1 MSEEEAA
8 KLLNCLTQQ
17 KATQVQ
23 DWLKSVWQGKQQI
36 PENFNWNGLA
46 FVAADK
52 ARGSVTSLG
61 EQELPNLEWAK
72 VAISVYDFLAATHP
86 NMKHSFSRDA
96 MMLRAYTI
104 SKMGHI
110 PGDPILDGACIV
122 NWFLNNLKFSPK
134 EALSIAL
141 SWKDVVTHKY
151 KELTQNQQQF
161 AALIEKVRELRQI
174 KNQLLVIQLLSQN
187 NQFNLDE
194 EMNTWLSIQQQL
206 P

>member
-1 MSEEEAA
+1 MSEEEAT
-8 KLLNCLTQQ
+8 KLLNCLIEKQ
-17 KATQVQ
+17 ATQVQ
-23 DWLKSVWQGKQQI
+23 DWLKSIWQGKQHI
-36 PENFNWNGLA
+36 PENFNWAGLA
-46 FVAADK
+46 AVASDK
-52 ARGSVTSLG
+52 ARGSVASSG
-61 EQELPNLEWAK
+61 EGESPNLEWAK
-72 VAISVYDFLAATHP
+72 VAVSVYDFLAATHP
-86 NMKHSFSRDA
+86 DMKHSFSRDA

-110 PGDPILDGACIV
+110 PGDPILDGSCIV
-122 NWFLNNLKFSPK
+122 NWFLNNLRFSPK

-141 SWKDVVTHKY
+141 SWKDLVTHKY
-151 KELTQNQQQF
+151 QDLTQNQQKF
-161 AALIEKVRELRQI
+161 AALIEEVRELRQI